1 MRIRQAASGPQP
13 SLTPGS
19 RNRGDVR
26 ETPAASLSTCP
37 GRSAL
42 HASDAHARQQVHVV
56 VGPVSQVGTLRKTRA
71 TSPESRGGGC
81 LRQDWSP
88 PAQSHSVP
96 PSSPSAGWGPGDKR
110 QEQRRHLG
118 IRVSGVLPPVTS
130 QGRQRNSAPRSHRGT
145 MKHRPPPH
153 TRRQGNGASRRV
165 LESVPQ
171 TQSYPDTQETHSRER
186 RTKPCPALFPHGHP
200 LIPLPAWASSS
211 LPPLGPHTG
220 ASSQPCRSPPHLSL
234 QPPARTGSP
243 GQVQPLPKSTLTNL
257 RAARSYK
264 PFYTPG
270 RGGGAAACPAE
281 TTTFP
286 RGAGIS
292 PPRADPTPRLRGR
305 GRSVSPQPAVTAP
318 TSRGVSED
326 ANSSPDGSGS
336 GRESQG

>member
-42 HASDAHARQQVHVV
+42 HASDAHARQQVHIV
-56 VGPVSQVGTLRKTRA
+56 VGPISQVGTLRKTRA
-71 TSPESRGGGC
+71 TSPESRSGGC

-96 PSSPSAGWGPGDKR
+96 PGSPSAGWSPGDKR
-110 QEQRRHLG
+110 QERRRHLG

-145 MKHRPPPH
+145 MKHRPPTR
-153 TRRQGNGASRRV
+153 TRRQGNGDSRRV
-165 LESVPQ
+165 WRASPR
-171 TQSYPDTQETHSRER
+171 QSYPDTQETHSRER

-211 LPPLGPHTG
+211 LPPPGPHAG
-220 ASSQPCRSPPHLSL
+220 ASSQPCRSPPVCPCSH
-234 QPPARTGSP
+234 RP
-243 GQVQPLPKSTLTNL
+243 GQAARVNSAPPQNTLTNL
-257 RAARSYK
+257 RAARS
-264 PFYTPG
+264 
-270 RGGGAAACPAE
+270 
-281 TTTFP
+281 
-286 RGAGIS
+286 
-292 PPRADPTPRLRGR
+292 
-305 GRSVSPQPAVTAP
+305 
-318 TSRGVSED
+318 
-326 ANSSPDGSGS
+326 
-336 GRESQG
+336 